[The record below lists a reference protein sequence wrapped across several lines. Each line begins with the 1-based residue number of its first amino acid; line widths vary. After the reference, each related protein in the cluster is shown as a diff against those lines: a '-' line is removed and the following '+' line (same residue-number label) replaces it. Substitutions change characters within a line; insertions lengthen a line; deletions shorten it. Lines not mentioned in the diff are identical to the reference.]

1 MYNEDAIAVW
11 RSEFIE
17 WGPRI
22 LFALLILVVTHFV
35 AKAVEWAI
43 GKAVKKIPVLQR
55 DPDLDGTSIG
65 KDMGRLGYWLV
76 WLVGLVAALEPLGLS
91 DVLEPVRRLTNEV
104 FAFIPNLIGA
114 LVIFVVGLIVA
125 KVARHL
131 VEAALRAINI
141 EGWAHKAGLPIGERA
156 VAVDSEGETVADAPS
171 PARHSIAQAV
181 GLIVYALI
189 IIPIS
194 IAALDVLQIEAVSRP
209 LTGMLE
215 QVASAIP
222 YLLMGLLWL
231 AVAYVIGRWVKS
243 LIEAVLP
250 TLGFDN
256 AVRSMGIMDESAQPS
271 RIVGSIAFIAVMLAA
286 AIEATRAIGGS
297 SVSALLIQ
305 ITELGGKVIF
315 GTVIIVVGFFL
326 SRLLARF
333 VGEGAGE
340 GSYAQTI
347 VKWAVITLFTAIGL
361 TFMGLANEIV
371 ILAFG
376 LILGAAAI
384 AAAIAFGLGG
394 REAAARML
402 DRWQAQAM
410 DAPVARQPTPKRI
423 RKASE
428 DDDDSQPP
436 LV

>member
-1 MYNEDAIAVW
+1 M
-11 RSEFIE
+11 
-17 WGPRI
+17 
-22 LFALLILVVTHFV
+22 
-35 AKAVEWAI
+35 
-43 GKAVKKIPVLQR
+43 
-55 DPDLDGTSIG
+55 
-65 KDMGRLGYWLV
+65 
-76 WLVGLVAALEPLGLS
+76 
-91 DVLEPVRRLTNEV
+91 
-104 FAFIPNLIGA
+104 
-114 LVIFVVGLIVA
+114 
-125 KVARHL
+125 
-131 VEAALRAINI
+131 
-141 EGWAHKAGLPIGERA
+141 
-156 VAVDSEGETVADAPS
+156 
-171 PARHSIAQAV
+171 
-181 GLIVYALI
+181 
-189 IIPIS
+189 
-194 IAALDVLQIEAVSRP
+194 
-209 LTGMLE
+209 
-215 QVASAIP
+215 
-222 YLLMGLLWL
+222 
-231 AVAYVIGRWVKS
+231 KS

-256 AVRSMGIMDESAQPS
+256 AVRSMGMMDESAQPS
-271 RIVGSIAFIAVMLAA
+271 RIVGSIAFVAVMLAA
-286 AIEATRAIGGS
+286 AIEATRAIGGA

-347 VKWAVITLFTAIGL
+347 VKYAVIALFTAIGL

-376 LILGAAAI
+376 LILGSAAI

-402 DRWQAQAM
+402 DDWQARQV
-410 DAPVARQPTPKRI
+410 DPPAPKPAPKRI
-423 RKASE
+423 RKATK